1 MNFVAA
7 CLVIGIEPFNLITV
21 QHIAQDHAAINGH
34 IGQRFK
40 LKQIGQIA
48 LWLIRAGTTINRFS
62 VRMPKCPSR

>member
-7 CLVIGIEPFNLITV
+7 CFVIGIEPFNLVTV
-21 QHIAQDHAAINGH
+21 QHIAQDHTAINGH

-48 LWLIRAGTTINRFS
+48 IWLIRGRDNNQ
-62 VRMPKCPSR
+62 

>member
-7 CLVIGIEPFNLITV
+7 CLVIGIEPFNFVTV

-40 LKQIGQIA
+40 LKQIVSNCHLADQGQD
-48 LWLIRAGTTINRFS
+48 NNQ
-62 VRMPKCPSR
+62 